1 MGLPSSLRFIVGV
14 YQKAQKHLMLKSQ
27 ISQSKYMFKVMIF
40 LAVLGDLCGPT
51 NIQTYHPW
59 FPCTIRIDFY
69 RRVSQKVCNTYKF
82 TLSTRG
88 SVFLFGGNYIR
99 SFIFDSLT
107 YYKYI
112 FFSLHL
118 LSSDWCTKDSM
129 RGLKWWIWWDNRSLT
144 FPRLSLTLC
153 TLRHFVGN
161 PIFLFCDS

>member
-1 MGLPSSLRFIVGV
+1 MGLLSSLRFIVGV
-14 YQKAQKHLMLKSQ
+14 YQKSQKHLMLKSQ

-99 SFIFDSLT
+99 SFTFDSLINILQVYFLFT
-107 YYKYI
+107 AFI
-112 FFSLHL
+112 
-118 LSSDWCTKDSM
+118 
-129 RGLKWWIWWDNRSLT
+129 II
-144 FPRLSLTLC
+144 RLVYQRFHERFKVVNMMGQQEFDLPKAVLDLVYTQTLC
-153 TLRHFVGN
+153 W
-161 PIFLFCDS
+161 